1 MYIWGWFSFGK
12 AKRYKRAYF
21 LRNRNIGVRRTRS
34 THTHQKKSI
43 HTTYCT
49 KYPAYILAYDFPT
62 FSISRLCSLSIY
74 LCLSEL
80 FTSSTDYWVYTCF
93 DNIMVT
99 YKYIEKCKKNTRKK
113 RIFNIYLSYII
124 NYPDFTIGNKH
135 FFLLF
140 FPSAAL
146 RIHWLFAG
154 FWAPF
159 MYPHACFIIFP
170 VPDKRWAK
178 NFQWDNRFLL
188 EYGHNFLQF
197 FSLSLLLFLFW

>member
-1 MYIWGWFSFGK
+1 MADGRNVHLGLIFVWQSKKIQTSIFSPQSQYRGTPHSLNPLNP
-12 AKRYKRAYF
+12 Y
-21 LRNRNIGVRRTRS
+21 TP
-34 THTHQKKSI
+34 KKSI

-93 DNIMVT
+93 DNITVT
-99 YKYIEKCKKNTRKK
+99 YKYIEKCKKNTQKK
-113 RIFNIYLSYII
+113 RIFNIHLSYII

-135 FFLLF
+135 FFLLYF

-170 VPDKRWAK
+170 VPDKR
-178 NFQWDNRFLL
+178 
-188 EYGHNFLQF
+188 
-197 FSLSLLLFLFW
+197 